1 MGVVKEDDMIDGVII
16 EPLKVFG
23 DKRGKVMHMVRQ
35 DSGFFEQFGEVYFS
49 MVNAGVVKGW
59 KKHLKMTQHIA
70 VPSGKIKLVLYDDRE
85 GSPTKGRIQ
94 EIESGE
100 DNYRLVKI
108 PPEIWYAFGAE
119 GNEPALIANCT
130 DIAHDPEEVERTDLS
145 DERIPY
151 EWGIKNA

>member
-1 MGVVKEDDMIDGVII
+1 MIDGVLIQ
-16 EPLKVFG
+16 PLKVLG
-23 DKRGKVMHMVRQ
+23 DERGKVMHMVRQ

-49 MVNAGVVKGW
+49 MVNAGIVKGW

-70 VPSGKIKLVLYDDRE
+70 VPVGNIKLVLYDDRE

-100 DNYRLVKI
+100 DNYRLVRV
-108 PPEIWYAFGAE
+108 PPLVWYAFGATGAE
-119 GNEPALIANCT
+119 AALIANCT
-130 DIAHDPEEVERTDLS
+130 DLVHDPKEIIRIDLS